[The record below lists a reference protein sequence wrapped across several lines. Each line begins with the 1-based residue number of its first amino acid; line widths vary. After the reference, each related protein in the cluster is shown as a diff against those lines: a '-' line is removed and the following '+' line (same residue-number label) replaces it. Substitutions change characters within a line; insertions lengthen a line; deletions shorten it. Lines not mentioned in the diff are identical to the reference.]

1 MANLASQPDFSVKA
15 LYTAANKASRQAAV
29 ADHQQYWS
37 SQLAMAQVQHNM
49 RKSNPHSAHIWLNQ
63 LGFELAE
70 LIEAIVT

>member
-1 MANLASQPDFSVKA
+1 VANLASQPDFSVKA

-49 RKSNPHSAHIWLNQ
+49 RKGNPHSAHKRLNQ